1 MAPLDSSA
9 HAHLVLRKCKFCAK
23 GGEKPLSSLPT
34 SSPPENQPKEKKI
47 RFPLWF
53 LTTTPPP
60 ALPSRDTPPRGK
72 HTHKEYQPGL
82 APAGKGQKG
91 SILTTTSAQQHPFT
105 SYLSTKRNIR
115 TAPQKESILVSLHL
129 REGHIQL
136 HDHTAIP
143 GSAPGIGRAAHRE
156 PRRQLSF

>member
-1 MAPLDSSA
+1 MLIWCYGSASSVQKVGKSHYPA
-9 HAHLVLRKCKFCAK
+9 
-23 GGEKPLSSLPT
+23 
-34 SSPPENQPKEKKI
+34 SPPPALLKTSQRRKKSDSPCG
-47 RFPLWF
+47 FSPP
-53 LTTTPPP
+53 TPPPP

>member
-53 LTTTPPP
+53 LTTPPP
-60 ALPSRDTPPRGK
+60 PQHYQAGTPHPGANTHTRNINQGLHRQGKGRRAPSSQLHQHSNTPLPAIYPPR
-72 HTHKEYQPGL
+72 E
-82 APAGKGQKG
+82 
-91 SILTTTSAQQHPFT
+91 I
-105 SYLSTKRNIR
+105 
-115 TAPQKESILVSLHL
+115 
-129 REGHIQL
+129 
-136 HDHTAIP
+136 
-143 GSAPGIGRAAHRE
+143 
-156 PRRQLSF
+156 